1 MCACRLL
8 FFERRNIR
16 QIIQILIKND
26 FIYGGKQSH
35 GGRVRDCSEIPPPY
49 VFYVVLTFKNMQMF
63 YMLKNHSK

>member
-8 FFERRNIR
+8 FFARRNIR

-49 VFYVVLTFKNMQMF
+49 VFLCSFDLQKYANVLHAQKSQ
-63 YMLKNHSK
+63 